1 MTEITIGLSK
11 KIRKG
16 VERKAIADK
25 ISQEAV
31 ILKALEKQFSSF
43 HNIEQT
49 KIDEGLQ
56 KFKIF
61 LAKIPGVSVVSL
73 GSLANCN

>member
-43 HNIEQT
+43 HNIKQT
-49 KIDEGLQ
+49 KIDEGYRNLKYFLL
-56 KFKIF
+56 KFLV
-61 LAKIPGVSVVSL
+61 LAL
-73 GSLANCN
+73 YR